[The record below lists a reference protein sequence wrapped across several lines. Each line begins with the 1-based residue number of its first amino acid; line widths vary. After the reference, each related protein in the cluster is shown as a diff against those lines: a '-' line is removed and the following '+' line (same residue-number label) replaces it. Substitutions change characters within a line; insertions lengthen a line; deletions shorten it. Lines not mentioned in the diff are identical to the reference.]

1 MPADR
6 QVLPGRRTFLIRVV
20 RATAAALF
28 LMGTSVAAMV
38 VEPAPVVAI
47 DEGRGTPGHCP
58 DADGVTVVIDFQ
70 ELGGDTII
78 RCAPGDQETGHSALV
93 NAGIEIEGTNRWG
106 ESFICRIEGKPG
118 PEDEPCIDTPPA
130 SAYWSY
136 WHAPNDG
143 AWTYSQWGVMNRTPP
158 PGSFE
163 GWSFSKDRTEDTNPP
178 PRVAPVRP
186 TEGSGSDGSGGSGG
200 SGGFGG
206 SGGGSGEGHH
216 GGHDRGGDG
225 PAGEDTEGRAGSAP
239 GDGPE
244 DGSGE
249 GETEDG
255 DGGGPDDEP
264 SRFDEPAPG
273 PDDLPV
279 EASDWTGGGETPELV
294 SNIGPVDDLPWG
306 TLIGGAAAVLLAV
319 VGLAT
324 AWQRRREGGAHSE

>member
-6 QVLPGRRTFLIRVV
+6 QVLPGRRTFLIRVA

-28 LMGTSVAAMV
+28 LMGTSVAAVV

-47 DEGRGTPGHCP
+47 DEGRGSPGHCP

-163 GWSFSKDRTEDTNPP
+163 GVVLLQGPDRGHQPAAARGTRPP
-178 PRVAPVRP
+178 HGGRRFRWLRWLRRFRWVRWVRRR
-186 TEGSGSDGSGGSGG
+186 
-200 SGGFGG
+200 FGG
-206 SGGGSGEGHH
+206 
-216 GGHDRGGDG
+216 R
-225 PAGEDTEGRAGSAP
+225 T
-239 GDGPE
+239 
-244 DGSGE
+244 
-249 GETEDG
+249 
-255 DGGGPDDEP
+255 
-264 SRFDEPAPG
+264 SRR
-273 PDDLPV
+273 
-279 EASDWTGGGETPELV
+279 S
-294 SNIGPVDDLPWG
+294 
-306 TLIGGAAAVLLAV
+306 
-319 VGLAT
+319 
-324 AWQRRREGGAHSE
+324 RSEW

>member
-6 QVLPGRRTFLIRVV
+6 QVLPGRRTFLIRVA

-186 TEGSGSDGSGGSGG
+186 TEGGGSGG
-200 SGGFGG
+200 SGG

-216 GGHDRGGDG
+216 GGHDRSGDG
-225 PAGEDTEGRAGSAP
+225 PTGENTEDRTGSASV
-239 GDGPE
+239 DGPDAGTGD
-244 DGSGE
+244 DG
-249 GETEDG
+249 TEDG

-264 SRFDEPAPG
+264 SRFDEPVPG
-273 PDDLPV
+273 PDDLPE
-279 EASDWTGGGETPELV
+279 EASDWTGGEETPELV